1 MVPADHCEDK
11 ARLLDQVNFDLQSHT
26 LSSHEL
32 DLFPHKIARNSSE
45 LQNEL
50 VS

>member
-1 MVPADHCEDK
+1 MPADHCGDK
-11 ARLLDQVNFDLQSHT
+11 PRILDRVNLNLQSHT
-26 LSSHEL
+26 LSYHEL